1 MRKFVSIFIIF
12 ALMISAFDII
22 DVNDITLN
30 GKEIFTTN
38 DTCADHDEDELNN
51 TEIHVSIAKQIIYN
65 LPQIITYGKITA
77 TGEKHFVNKDNIPL
91 PKITFSLYRP
101 PIA

>member
-12 ALMISAFDII
+12 TLMISAFDVI

-30 GKEIFTTN
+30 GKEIFTTDN
-38 DTCADHDEDELNN
+38 TCADHNEDDLSSA
-51 TEIHVSIAKQIIYN
+51 EIHTSIVKQIICN
-65 LPQIITYGKITA
+65 LPQVITYNKVITSR
-77 TGEKHFVNKDNIPL
+77 EKHYFNQDTSTL